1 VVTVDQQVVKLQ
13 DALGRYVSA
22 LEALASIRPCL
33 STWPADPAGPGYVG
47 TRCQLL
53 EGHVQRDGTK
63 HRHRM
68 LGSQVT
74 VDWA

>member
-1 VVTVDQQVVKLQ
+1 VVTVDQLVKLE
-13 DALGRYVSA
+13 DALGQYVSA
-22 LEALASIRPCL
+22 LEHLASIRPCQEV
-33 STWPADPAGPGYVG
+33 WPADPPGPGYVG

-53 EGHVQRDGTK
+53 EGHAQQKGTR

-74 VDWA
+74 VEWD